1 MTPTPEV
8 IQEQIA
14 GPAGSLHVDD
24 GGTGGLPVV
33 FVHSFS
39 GSTAHWS
46 KQLAHL
52 RSERRALAIDLRG
65 HGESE
70 SPKGDDYAV
79 ESLAGDI
86 AAVVDELGLKRFVLV
101 GHSMGGAA
109 AIAYAGAHPDRV
121 AGLVLVG
128 TPGKTPAN
136 ESDKILKAMEA
147 DYDKVTEGYWN
158 QLLEGAQPQ
167 VQKQVRGDMAKI
179 PQDAAVAMIRAV
191 FEFDPLPALRAY
203 KGPKLVVNTPHGDT
217 PNALHRQIPDLPYK
231 QVAGTSHWLQ
241 MDKPEEFNRIL
252 DGFLAAPELR

>member
-1 MTPTPEV
+1 MAPTPEV

-14 GPAGSLHVDD
+14 GPTGSLHVDD

-52 RSERRALAIDLRG
+52 RSERRTVALDLRG
-65 HGESE
+65 HGQSE
-70 SPKGDDYAV
+70 SPAGNDYAV
-79 ESLAGDI
+79 ESLAGDV

-101 GHSMGGAA
+101 GHSMGGSA
-109 AIAYAGAHPDRV
+109 AIAYAGAHPERV
-121 AGLVLVG
+121 AGLFLVG

-136 ESDKILKAMEA
+136 EADKIMTAMKA
-147 DYDKVTEGYWN
+147 DYEKVTEGYWN
-158 QLLEGAQPQ
+158 QLLEGAQLE
-167 VQKQVRGDMAKI
+167 VLKQVRRDMAKI
-179 PQDAAVAMIRAV
+179 PQDAAVAMIQAV

-203 KGPKLVVNTPHGDT
+203 KGPKMVVNTPHGDT
-217 PNALHRQIPDLPYK
+217 PNALHRQLPDLPYK
-231 QVAGTSHWLQ
+231 QIAGTSHWLQ
-241 MDKPEEFNRIL
+241 MDKPDELNRIL